1 MIINKTLVDAIDLTP
16 YVHLITRKDHKP
28 IFLAPAGENHYKLL
42 AYIAT
47 QINDELII
55 ELGTHEGTSST
66 ALAINKS
73 NKIVTF
79 DVKNMYTIAEQP
91 LNVERKIGNI
101 FNLGMQDMLLQS
113 AFIFLDTAHRGD
125 FEWEVYSF
133 LKENN
138 YKGILVLDDIHWNK
152 PMKEFWNNIDTLK
165 YDITNLGHGIC
176 PAGVAGTGIV
186 DFSNQVVI
194 DDKN

>member
-1 MIINKTLVDAIDLTP
+1 MIINKTLVDAIDLTS
-16 YVHLITRKDHKP
+16 YVHLISRKDHKP

-47 QINDELII
+47 QLNNKLII

-79 DVKNMYTIAEQP
+79 DVKDMYTVTVQP
-91 LNVERKIGNI
+91 SNVERKIGNI
-101 FNLGMQDMLLQS
+101 FKLGMQDVLLQS
-113 AFIFLDTAHRGD
+113 AVIFLDTAHRGD

-133 LKENN
+133 LKEND
-138 YKGILVLDDIHWNK
+138 YKGILVLDDIHWNDA
-152 PMKEFWNNIDTLK
+152 MKKFWEKIDTIK
-165 YDITNLGHGIC
+165 YDVTHLGHGIC
-176 PAGVAGTGIV
+176 PDGIAGTGIV
-186 DFSNQVVI
+186 DFSDQVVI

>member
-1 MIINKTLVDAIDLTP
+1 MIINKPLVDAIDLTP
-16 YVHLITRKDHKP
+16 YVHLITRNDHKP

-79 DVKNMYTIAEQP
+79 DVKNMYTVAEQP
-91 LNVERKIGNI
+91 SNVERKIGNI

-113 AFIFLDTAHRGD
+113 ALIFLDTAHRGD

-152 PMKEFWNNIDTLK
+152 PMKEFWNKIDTLK

-176 PAGVAGTGIV
+176 PDGIAGTGIV

>member
-1 MIINKTLVDAIDLTP
+1 MIINKKLVDNIDLTP

-47 QINDELII
+47 QVNNELII
-55 ELGTHEGTSST
+55 ELGTHHGTGTT

-79 DVKNMYTIAEQP
+79 DISDRYTVAEQWT
-91 LNVERKIGNI
+91 NIERKIGNI

-113 AFIFLDTAHRGD
+113 PIIFLDTAHEGD

-133 LKENN
+133 LKEND
-138 YKGILVLDDIHWNK
+138 YKGILILDDIHWNK
-152 PMKEFWNNIDTLK
+152 PMKEFWEKIDTIK
-165 YDITNLGHGIC
+165 YDVTYLGHGVC
-176 PAGVAGTGIV
+176 PQGIAGTGIV
-186 DFSNQVVI
+186 DFNNQLVI
-194 DDKN
+194 NDIN